1 MKKLAIFDLDGT
13 LLNTIA
19 DLAHS
24 TNYALNKLGY
34 PTHEIE
40 KYNFMVGNGINKLF
54 ERALPEGEKT
64 EENVLRVR
72 KEFIPY
78 YDIHN
83 ADDSRP
89 YPGVPELLTDLQS
102 AGIQI
107 AVASNKYQAAT
118 EKLIAHYFPNI
129 HFTAVYIKVGQCRKR
144 RGSLHR
150 RLRSRYANGRQ
161 CRSNRLWGNMG
172 LSSQKRI
179 GRIQTGIYR
188 RYYRKDFITF
198 YPHTLIN
205 SCIDLFIDISAMRAS
220 LIVSMR
226 AKVTLIL
233 TIRHSFFIES
243 DMSP

>member
-1 MKKLAIFDLDGT
+1 MKKLIIFDLDGT

-34 PTHEIE
+34 PTHDVE

-89 YPGVPELLTDLQS
+89 YPGISALLSYLQS

-118 EKLIAHYFPNI
+118 EKLVAHYFPEI
-129 HFTAVYIKVGQCRKR
+129 HFTAVFGQREGVNVKPDPTIVFDIQGNIPDRHVLCILQQPCKFCGLIQDLLIRVDLNI
-144 RGSLHR
+144 GGQVLHLR
-150 RLRSRYANGRQ
+150 QLCHGIFQMDFILSQVFVDNSVNVRLRT
-161 CRSNRLWGNMG
+161 GNAQEFHFLNHVNYLRG
-172 LSSQKRI
+172 
-179 GRIQTGIYR
+179 
-188 RYYRKDFITF
+188 
-198 YPHTLIN
+198 
-205 SCIDLFIDISAMRAS
+205 
-220 LIVSMR
+220 
-226 AKVTLIL
+226 
-233 TIRHSFFIES
+233 
-243 DMSP
+243 